1 MKSFLPYILFLLTLQ
16 LNAQQ
21 TMLLRLHGA
30 QPWEPFH
37 ENMQQDLRS
46 KNNKVVAVMGGLN
59 DWDGANNYFNFFGA
73 KVIIEKMDKT
83 SYGSTTMVL
92 RREDGEKFYGLY
104 PIINAEVVPF
114 DSQEFESRNPE
125 D

>member
-1 MKSFLPYILFLLTLQ
+1 MKIFLPYIFFFLAVHISAQETL
-16 LNAQQ
+16 
-21 TMLLRLHGA
+21 LLRLHGA

-37 ENMQQDLRS
+37 EDMRQDLRS

-104 PIINAEVVPF
+104 PIMNAEIVPF
-114 DSQEFESRNPE
+114 DGQAFEPPLPE